1 VIKKMQ
7 GHKHRAPF
15 SPPFILCP
23 ASQKSV
29 QGEKIILNI
38 QSGGTVKNDN
48 WPFNDRK
55 PYSIWFKNRY
65 RAFACG
71 DGIFIRD
78 FH

>member
-1 VIKKMQ
+1 MSRLAEIGARRKDYPEYPT
-7 GHKHRAPF
+7 A
-15 SPPFILCP
+15 
-23 ASQKSV
+23 
-29 QGEKIILNI
+29 
-38 QSGGTVKNDN
+38 GTVKNDN

-78 FH
+78 FQ